1 MNTEEKEE
9 SQETSTAVEVQEQAA
24 EVSSEA
30 GEESESEVPAA
41 EVSSEADEEPATDS
55 SESVEADSSEES
67 SEEEVIEDTGPQ
79 NALGPYNPDHKWYVV
94 HTYSGHEHRAK
105 SSLEERV
112 RSLGQQEYISEV
124 IVPEETV
131 VELVK
136 GQRRTSKRRFFP
148 GYILVRMDLT
158 DESWHVVKNTP
169 KITGFVGDRIKPIPV
184 SEEEIQRMTNRISE
198 GAARPKPKVSF
209 VEGESVRVIDGPFLN
224 FNGVVEDVNLEK
236 GKVKVLV
243 SIFGRSTP
251 VELDFVQVE
260 KI

>member
-1 MNTEEKEE
+1 MNTEEKKD
-9 SQETSTAVEVQEQAA
+9 SQEASAV
-24 EVSSEA
+24 
-30 GEESESEVPAA
+30 
-41 EVSSEADEEPATDS
+41 
-55 SESVEADSSEES
+55 VEAPMEKALVEGAVAEKPVQRGKEAAEES
-67 SEEEVIEDTGPQ
+67 SEEITEEVIEDTAPQ
-79 NALGPYNPDHKWYVV
+79 NPLGPANPNHKWYVV
-94 HTYSGHEHRAK
+94 HAYSGYEHRAK

-112 RSLGQQEYISEV
+112 RSLGQQEHISEV

-148 GYILVRMDLT
+148 GYILVRMELT
-158 DESWHVVKNTP
+158 DESWHAVKNTP
-169 KITGFVGDRIKPIPV
+169 KITGFVGDRTKPTPV

-198 GAARPKPKVSF
+198 GVARPKPKVSF
-209 VEGESVRVIDGPFLN
+209 VEGESVRVTDGPFLN

-236 GKVKVLV
+236 GKVRVLV

-260 KI
+260 KV

>member
-1 MNTEEKEE
+1 MSTEEKDEG
-9 SQETSTAVEVQEQAA
+9 QETATAVEDRDETPEAAAA
-24 EVSSEA
+24 ETSSEDA
-30 GEESESEVPAA
+30 SNAEESTEA
-41 EVSSEADEEPATDS
+41 SSDEEST
-55 SESVEADSSEES
+55 
-67 SEEEVIEDTGPQ
+67 EEVIEDTEPE
-79 NALGPYNPDHKWYVV
+79 NALGPHNPDHKWYVV

-112 RSLGQQEYISEV
+112 RSLSQQAYISEV

-169 KITGFVGDRIKPIPV
+169 KITGFVGDRTKPLPV
-184 SEEEIQRMTNRISE
+184 SDEEIQRMTNKISE

-209 VEGESVRVIDGPFLN
+209 VEGENVRVIDGPFLN

>member
-1 MNTEEKEE
+1 MDLVHNDEVLVVDFCKKFQELALSTEENKE
-9 SQETSTAVEVQEQAA
+9 SQETATAVEENEDEQSLAA
-24 EVSSEA
+24 
-30 GEESESEVPAA
+30 
-41 EVSSEADEEPATDS
+41 
-55 SESVEADSSEES
+55 
-67 SEEEVIEDTGPQ
+67 EEEVIEDTGPA
-79 NALGPYNPDHKWYVV
+79 NVLGPHNPNHKWYVV

-112 RSLGQQEYISEV
+112 RSLNFQSQISEV

-169 KITGFVGDRIKPIPV
+169 KITGFVGDRTKPLPV
-184 SEEEIQRMTNRISE
+184 SDEEIQRMTNRISE

-209 VEGESVRVIDGPFLN
+209 VEGENVRVIDGPFLN
-224 FNGVVEDVNLEK
+224 FNGVIEDVNLEK

-260 KI
+260 KV